1 MPEVIVD
8 DEPVEFNGPIPED
21 PKIIFDLLFEALAGE
36 RKSVLE
42 YHVDGSDILQL
53 QDQNFPSHYDTI
65 VAKSI
70 SHAQLT
76 LRLIESTLEISKNIV
91 SELESYASRILSNPW
106 SIVFEKMQ
114 DFIDKV
120 TPLVH
125 LMDGMG
131 PYATNY
137 KPTWADKF
145 EKIQFSNKEAFE
157 LVLSG
162 FEKGDVACLSEAIFD
177 KLVPITTESLIF
189 LEDTVKKDLS
199 SQS

>member
-114 DFIDKV
+114 DFIENIESDFF
-120 TPLVH
+120 TL
-125 LMDGMG
+125 
-131 PYATNY
+131 
-137 KPTWADKF
+137 
-145 EKIQFSNKEAFE
+145 KIHQ
-157 LVLSG
+157 
-162 FEKGDVACLSEAIFD
+162 
-177 KLVPITTESLIF
+177 
-189 LEDTVKKDLS
+189 
-199 SQS
+199 Q